1 MFHTVLPQAKRGDIH
16 KTIHMKYFKLDEFT
30 HSETARKL
38 GIENN
43 PSAEAICNIKKLVK
57 NVLDP
62 AREYLGQPIIITSG
76 YRSRRINNLVGGV
89 PSSQHCT
96 GHAADISTSV
106 YYLDELYGY
115 ISKTLIYDQ
124 LIYYRSKAFIHVSY
138 VSHRKNRM
146 QTIIK

>member
-1 MFHTVLPQAKRGDIH
+1 
-16 KTIHMKYFKLDEFT
+16 MKYFKLIEFT
-30 HSETARKL
+30 RSATAKKL

-62 AREYLGQPIIITSG
+62 AREYLEMPIVITSG
-76 YRSRRINNLVGGV
+76 YRSRRVNDIVGGV

-106 YYLDELYGY
+106 YYMEKLFNY
-115 ISKTLIYDQ
+115 IKNALIYDQ
-124 LIYYRSKAFIHVSY
+124 LIYYKDKGFIHVSY

-146 QTIIK
+146 QVIIR